1 MATWPPALADLK
13 KDMDGDVGGADDPD
27 RDARL
32 TQVLDAAVAFV
43 ERARGGEVNFAGTDP
58 LPVGLDP
65 VTDDLVLGTLRLA
78 ARYNT
83 RRRSPD
89 LLIDGG
95 DLGTSRV
102 PGGDPDIER
111 LLRVGRYAKARFA

>member
-1 MATWPPALADLK
+1 MAADWPPQLADLK
-13 KDMDGDVGGADDPD
+13 RDMDGDTETVDAD
-27 RDARL
+27 RDAQL
-32 TQVLDAAVAFV
+32 TQVLNAAVAFV
-43 ERARGGEVNFAGTDP
+43 QRARAGEVNFADTDP
-58 LPVGLDP
+58 VPDGVDP

-78 ARYNT
+78 ARYHV

-95 DLGTSRV
+95 ELGTSRV

-111 LLRVGRYAKARFA
+111 LLRVGRYAKVRFA